1 MNTRTILLPL
11 SLLTPACFA
20 PHDPVVVT
28 AGDDSGSEGDE
39 STGGETGVTT
49 DTPTTSNATTTTAT
63 TSATSAPDSD
73 SDSAESSESTPTETS
88 TASNDDSSTGTF
100 PTCGDGHVDD
110 GEECD
115 EGDAI
120 GPDAHCLEGCILN
133 VCGDG
138 QLDPGIEACDD
149 GEDANVLEVGAC
161 APDCSTVIEE
171 KEIVLGD
178 YFDSGDFGN
187 NPVSFADSR
196 CEPGYAAMFAYPDVR
211 EATTVAFDSV
221 GATDWVLTPYTAY
234 VRPDGT
240 LVWIT
245 DDVPLLGVRAG
256 APQPLVNSVVD
267 PNCGQ
272 FCFAL
277 REVTGL
283 ATDWTT
289 KVTETC
295 SLWTSASA
303 GATAAVGNPYLTDDF
318 IDNGDNLP
326 CDDLNVF
333 TGVYCVEQ

>member
-1 MNTRTILLPL
+1 MNTRTLLFPL

-28 AGDDSGSEGDE
+28 GDDSGSEDDGTTA
-39 STGGETGVTT
+39 SETDVTT
-49 DTPTTSNATTTTAT
+49 DTPTTSSAT
-63 TSATSAPDSD
+63 TSATSTTATTDSD
-73 SDSAESSESTPTETS
+73 TAESSEGTPTES
-88 TASNDDSSTGTF
+88 SSSGDEADASTGTF
-100 PTCGDGHVDD
+100 PTCGDGNVDD

-149 GEDANVLEVGAC
+149 GEANNVLEVGAC

-171 KEIVLGD
+171 KEIVLGEAVND
-178 YFDSGDFGN
+178 GNFGN
-187 NPVSFADSR
+187 NPVSFADST

-221 GATDWVLTPYTAY
+221 GATDWALAPYTAY
-234 VRPDGT
+234 VRADGT
-240 LVWIT
+240 LIWIT

-256 APQPLVNSVVD
+256 AAQPLVNSVLD
-267 PNCGQ
+267 PNCAP
-272 FCFAL
+272 FCFAN
-277 REVTGL
+277 RVVTGF

-289 KVTETC
+289 KATETC
-295 SLWTSASA
+295 NLWTSSNS
-303 GATAAVGNPYLTDDF
+303 GVSAAVGNPYTDDDF
-318 IDNGDNLP
+318 IDSGENLQ
-326 CDDLNVF
+326 CDGLAL
-333 TGVYCVEQ
+333 TSVYCVEQ